1 MDKTTRFN
9 TAAKGGPF
17 KVRVIGA
24 PALPVLAAMALIAA
38 AAGCS
43 KKNPSEGTAAVG
55 KPSAS
60 PLVLEAEHFDI
71 EVLDGEIRLLTDYD
85 GRTLLLVPDGTD
97 RAEAA
102 RILEASGRR
111 ADAVV
116 GIPVKR
122 AFFTS
127 ATQVALLDALG
138 DASLWDSVAAVTVP
152 EADWTIEAV
161 ASRLRDGRTAYIEQ
175 SAYGTLDIEAVIAL
189 RPDIVFAG
197 PSASGMADTAALF
210 DAARLP
216 YAVVG
221 EWLEAES
228 TARFEWLKFI
238 AAFYGRDAL
247 ADAAYS
253 RVRAD
258 MEALASRLAAIP
270 AAERPLVAYGH
281 IYEGAAYTQGG
292 ASATAR
298 EFERAGARY
307 FLDADSG
314 AGTVRLTAEDFF
326 ARARDADIL
335 MYVSLL
341 PHTPTVNALLGDS
354 PLFAEF
360 KSVREGRVY
369 VLAAGYY
376 MNDAKPDIR
385 FADRA
390 AIFHPDLFPQRK
402 LTFYQR
408 LAD

>member
-1 MDKTTRFN
+1 
-9 TAAKGGPF
+9 
-17 KVRVIGA
+17 VL
-24 PALPVLAAMALIAA
+24 ALPVLAALTLTAA

-43 KKNPSEGTAAVG
+43 KKAPSEGSAAVER
-55 KPSAS
+55 PSAP
-60 PLVLEAEHFDI
+60 PLVLEAEHFNV
-71 EVLDGEIRLLTDYD
+71 EVLGGEVRVLTDYD
-85 GRTLLLVPDGTD
+85 GRRLLLVPEGTD
-97 RAEAA
+97 AAEASRLLA
-102 RILEASGRR
+102 ETGRS
-111 ADAVV
+111 ADAVIGV
-116 GIPVKR
+116 PVKR

-127 ATQVALLDALG
+127 ATQAALLDALG
-138 DASLWDSVAAVTVP
+138 DESLWDSAAAVTVP
-152 EADWTIEAV
+152 EADWTIGSV

-189 RPDIVFAG
+189 GPDIIFAG
-197 PSASGMADTAALF
+197 PGAAGMADTSAMF

-221 EWLEAES
+221 EWLEASS

-238 AAFYGRDAL
+238 AAFYGRDAE
-247 ADAAYS
+247 ADAAYR
-253 RVRAD
+253 RVTAN
-258 MEALASRLAAIP
+258 MEAVALRLAAIH

-314 AGTVRLTAEDFF
+314 GGTLRLTAEDFF
-326 ARARDADIL
+326 AKARNADIL
-335 MYVSLL
+335 MYVSLQSY
-341 PHTPTVNALLGDS
+341 TPNVNALLGDS

-360 KSVREGRVY
+360 KAVRDGRVY
-369 VLAAGYY
+369 ILADGYY

-390 AIFHPDLFPQRK
+390 AIFHPALFPERQ
-402 LTFYQR
+402 LTFYER